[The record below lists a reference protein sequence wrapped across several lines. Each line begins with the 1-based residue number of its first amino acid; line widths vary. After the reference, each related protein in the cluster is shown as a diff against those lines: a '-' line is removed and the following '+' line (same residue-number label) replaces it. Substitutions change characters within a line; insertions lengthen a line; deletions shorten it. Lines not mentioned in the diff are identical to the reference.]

1 MSFGFSIGDIAIITR
16 LSWKL
21 YKSVK
26 DSSAD
31 FARLSTELMS
41 LHAVLSETTDFLEEN
56 NPELLPPSRRNRLN
70 MLCEGVR
77 ATLEELDAL
86 VRRYESLGTQAQRT
100 WDRMRFGCKDLSEV
114 RGRLVSSTTM
124 LGAFNTAMI
133 KYVVGFVFVLFG
145 MCHGVF
151 FFFVPWYLRDGSGG
165 VACCRRGIS
174 VPAWPLCYTRL
185 SIIVTRTPPSTA
197 RHLTNNRD
205 RDSSST
211 ARIEKKLTKFMAEV
225 QAGLREGSVVTTDD
239 VAQTI
244 DSPDVWAE
252 LRRELEDVGISAVVV
267 EENHGYI
274 LSWMKEALAEDR
286 LNEGSSCSPKQ
297 STCVLEVGPGSDS
310 GYGGSEGPRGSVS
323 SSGMTLNAANDAF
336 EEELKKQRD
345 EWNPGGDEGLLGGD
359 LADGGQLERT
369 PSKVR
374 RRTDPVGLVKKLFMK
389 ETAII
394 EAASDADCDKV
405 AELIALG
412 MDVNARDRWG

>member
-1 MSFGFSIGDIAIITR
+1 
-16 LSWKL
+16 
-21 YKSVK
+21 
-26 DSSAD
+26 
-31 FARLSTELMS
+31 
-41 LHAVLSETTDFLEEN
+41 
-56 NPELLPPSRRNRLN
+56 
-70 MLCEGVR
+70 
-77 ATLEELDAL
+77 
-86 VRRYESLGTQAQRT
+86 
-100 WDRMRFGCKDLSEV
+100 
-114 RGRLVSSTTM
+114 
-124 LGAFNTAMI
+124 
-133 KYVVGFVFVLFG
+133 
-145 MCHGVF
+145 
-151 FFFVPWYLRDGSGG
+151 
-165 VACCRRGIS
+165 
-174 VPAWPLCYTRL
+174 
-185 SIIVTRTPPSTA
+185 
-197 RHLTNNRD
+197 
-205 RDSSST
+205 
-211 ARIEKKLTKFMAEV
+211 
-225 QAGLREGSVVTTDD
+225 
-239 VAQTI
+239 
-244 DSPDVWAE
+244 
-252 LRRELEDVGISAVVV
+252 V

-286 LNEGSSCSPKQ
+286 LNEGSSCFPKQ
-297 STCVLEVGPGSDS
+297 STCVLAQQQQVGTGSDS